1 MGNSTNET
9 DLDSMKGTVVRV
21 FQIEAPPERVFRAFT
36 DKHDVEEWMADH
48 YEIEPRK
55 GGKWR
60 MGGEKDGFVA
70 TGELLDIVPNQ
81 LLVYTWQMNDYDAET
96 GKKIPNWMDANP
108 TKVTL
113 RFERAGRGTKVTVKH
128 EGFPERDE
136 SYWGVDVGW
145 DMLAGQVLKYYLEHS
160 QAEFDRWWKENESSW
175 QERMQKAV
183 ETRLKTGSAREV
195 K

>member
-1 MGNSTNET
+1 MTQRES
-9 DLDSMKGTVVRV
+9 DSMKGTVVRV
-21 FQIEAPPERVFRAFT
+21 FQIEAPPERVFKAFT
-36 DKHDVEEWMADH
+36 TKEDAREWIADN
-48 YEIEPRK
+48 YEIDPRK

-60 MGGEKDGFVA
+60 MGGEKDGFVG
-70 TGELLDIVPNQ
+70 TGEVLEIVPNQ
-81 LLVYTWQMNDYDAET
+81 LLVYTWQMNDYDPET
-96 GKKIPNWMDANP
+96 GKKIPNWMDTTP
-108 TKVTL
+108 TKVTV
-113 RFERAGRGTKVTVKH
+113 RFERAGRGTKVTVRH

-145 DMLAGQVLKYYLEHS
+145 DMLAGQVLKYYLEHT

-183 ETRLKTGSAREV
+183 EMRIKTGSAGEV